1 MQAQRKTRL
10 LVVAMILA
18 GVSISAVLAL
28 LSLNENI
35 NLFYSPSQVHAGEV
49 PADAT
54 IRIGGMVVKGSVNR
68 NPDSLEVSFDLTD
81 TAKVV
86 TVVYDGILPDLFRE
100 GQGIV
105 ASGKMKNRRL
115 VADQVLAKHD
125 ETYMAPE
132 ISESI
137 KAAHGQQSEES
148 GY

>member
-10 LVVAMILA
+10 LIVAMILA

-68 NPDSLEVSFDLTD
+68 NPDNLEVSFDLTD

-86 TVVYDGILPDLFRE
+86 TVVYNGILPDLFRE

-105 ASGKMKNRRL
+105 ASGTMQNSRF

-137 KAAHGQQSEES
+137 KAAHDRQPEES
-148 GY
+148 DY

>member
-1 MQAQRKTRL
+1 MQTQRKKRL
-10 LVVAMILA
+10 LIVAMIMV
-18 GVSISAVLAL
+18 GVSISAVLTL
-28 LSLNENI
+28 LSLTENI

-49 PADAT
+49 PADAS

-68 NPDSLEVSFDLTD
+68 NPDSLEVNFDLTD

-86 TVVYDGILPDLFRE
+86 TVVYTGILPDLFRE

-105 ASGKMKNRRL
+105 AAGKMKNGRFH
-115 VADQVLAKHD
+115 ADQVLAKHD

-137 KAAHGQQSEES
+137 KAAHGRQSMES

>member
-10 LVVAMILA
+10 LVVTTILA
-18 GVSISAVLAL
+18 GVSISVVLAL

-49 PADAT
+49 PADAA
-54 IRIGGMVVKGSVNR
+54 IRIGGMVVKGSVDR

-86 TVVYDGILPDLFRE
+86 TVVYNGILPDLFRE

-105 ASGKMKNRRL
+105 AAGKMQNNRF

-132 ISESI
+132 ISASI
-137 KAAHGQQSEES
+137 KAAHDRQPEES

>member
-10 LVVAMILA
+10 LIVTMILA

-49 PADAT
+49 PSDAT
-54 IRIGGMVVKGSVNR
+54 VRIGGMVVKGSVDR

-86 TVVYDGILPDLFRE
+86 TVAYNGILPDLFRE

-105 ASGKMKNRRL
+105 ASGKMQNNRF

-137 KAAHGQQSEES
+137 KAAHGQQPEES